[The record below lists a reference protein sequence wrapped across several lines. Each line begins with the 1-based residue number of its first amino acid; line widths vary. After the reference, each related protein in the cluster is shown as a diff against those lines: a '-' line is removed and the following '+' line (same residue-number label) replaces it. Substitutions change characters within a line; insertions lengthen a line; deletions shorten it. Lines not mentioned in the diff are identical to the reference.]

1 MKKVNVFAPASIAN
15 LGCGFDIMGLALDE
29 VGDVLE
35 MSVRDG
41 DGLTIVNRSGVPLPE
56 DPEQNVIT
64 PVIRKFMELT
74 GNRAQVDV
82 VIREKIFPG
91 SGIGSSSASSAAA
104 AFGINELFGAPLS
117 EEEVVLCAME
127 GENLASGGYHADNAA
142 PAVMGGIV
150 LIRGYEPL
158 DLIKLPVPGD
168 FYCAVLHP
176 HLVVSTKEALSA
188 LAGTEEP
195 RDKHV
200 IVGFKSPDDMLFRD
214 DLKTWAEKLDLILT
228 VDGAPEGYAG
238 NIGLV
243 GRSMRDAIAEPYR
256 KGFIP
261 GFDELREKVL
271 QSGSL
276 AMNIAGSGPSVFA
289 LADRREKARKAGEI
303 FEQHFAARGID
314 YHSYVV
320 KVSNRGARLIAY

>member
-15 LGCGFDIMGLALDE
+15 LGCGFEIMGLALDE

-176 HLVVSTKEALSA
+176 HLVVSTKEARSILPPKVDMHA
-188 LAGTEEP
+188 AVAQWGNVGGLVAGLY
-195 RDKHV
+195 
-200 IVGFKSPDDMLFRD
+200 S
-214 DLKTWAEKLDLILT
+214 
-228 VDGAPEGYAG
+228 G